1 MARHIRKALPGFFKH
16 GLRTKII
23 AWAFV
28 PTAIILLAVA
38 LVNFYAYQ
46 QVTEELVIE
55 RDKDLTRLTA
65 GQLANELTEYTD
77 LLDTAAR
84 TIVTYPDNPAARRDA
99 LQALANP
106 LAVFDGGVLLLDTF
120 GTVVATEPDR
130 PEILGQDWS
139 DRYYYAE
146 ILREQIIGSPTPIFS
161 DISADGP
168 GGAEVVAATVPVI
181 GDQGRFLGIFVGMF
195 RIDASSVNAF
205 YGDIIK
211 LRIAESGSTY
221 LLDGN
226 GRVLYHSDA
235 DRIGEDFSPRP
246 VAQQVLNG
254 QTGAVRTRTAEGQDI
269 VAAFAPVTGTSWGLV
284 TQESWAAL
292 TGGSR
297 GYQRFLLLLLALG
310 VVVPALVVALGVRQL
325 TRPIIQLIDAAQ
337 AVAEGN
343 FGQTITAPTGD
354 EIEEL
359 AEQFNQM
366 SAQLAASYAHLEQ
379 RVADR
384 TQELAALNAVANVV
398 SRSLDLNQIL
408 DDALEKTL
416 EVTGIQAGG
425 IYLLQE
431 DAGVATIAVSRG
443 LSPGFVAGIDNLK
456 VGEGFTGRVIQTGEP
471 LIVRDLSVDQRLT
484 RSVVQKRDFHSA
496 AVVPLV
502 SRGNVLGTLFVIT
515 RQYHEFP
522 SQEIELLASIGHQ
535 VGVAVENARLFTQ
548 AEGRMRELE
557 ALYSADEQLYRHL
570 DLDQVLQTLV
580 EVAVDILQADKGSLM
595 VWDAQQEKM
604 VVRAARGF
612 SPETVAQMSFAF
624 GEGTVGHVVATGE
637 PVIVGDVQSD
647 PRVAR
652 HITEPEGIRSFM
664 HVPIEID
671 GQIFGV
677 FNVDYTQLR
686 AFGHEEQRLFMAL
699 AQRAALAIENAQL
712 YGHARQVAVFEER
725 QRLAR
730 ELHDAVTQTLF
741 SASLI
746 AEVLPRLWELNPD
759 EGRHR
764 VRELHELTRG
774 ALAEM
779 RALLVELRPA
789 ALEEAD
795 LSDLLRQLADSI
807 TGRARV
813 PVTLQVDSTCPLPPQ
828 IKVALYRIAQE
839 VLNNVAKHSGA
850 SQATI
855 SLRCEHDAVELMV
868 SDDGRGFDPRNVP
881 PEHLGLGIMRERAE
895 VIGATLEIA
904 SQIGQGTQVRVIWA
918 NHGQLPHAG

>member
-1 MARHIRKALPGFFKH
+1 MWKAMPRFLKGS
-16 GLRTKII
+16 LRTKII

-65 GQLANELTEYTD
+65 GQLTNELTEYSD

-84 TIVTYPDNPAARRDA
+84 TIATYQDSPSARREA
-99 LQALANP
+99 LQAAANA
-106 LAVFDGGVLLLDTF
+106 LAVFDGGVLFLDTF
-120 GTVVATEPDR
+120 GTVVATEPER
-130 PEILGQDWS
+130 PEVLGQDWS
-139 DRYYYAE
+139 DRSYYAE
-146 ILREQIIGSPTPIFS
+146 MLREQIIGSPMPIYS
-161 DISADGP
+161 DILADGP
-168 GGAEVVAATVPVI
+168 GEAEVIATAVPVI
-181 GDQGRFLGIFVGMF
+181 GEQGRFLGILVGMF
-195 RIDASSVNAF
+195 RIDANSVNAF

-211 LRIAESGSTY
+211 LRIAESGRTY
-221 LLDGN
+221 LVDGN

-235 DRIGEDFSPRP
+235 ARIGEDFSTHA
-246 VAQQVLNG
+246 VARQVLNG
-254 QTGAVRTRTAEGQDI
+254 QTGAVRTRTSEGQDI

-297 GYQRFLLLLLALG
+297 GYQRFLVLLLVLG
-310 VVVPALVVALGVRQL
+310 VVVPALVVAMGVRQL
-325 TRPIIQLIDAAQ
+325 TRPITQLIAAAQ
-337 AVAEGN
+337 AVATGN
-343 FGQTITAPTGD
+343 FGQTITAQTGD
-354 EIEEL
+354 EIEDL
-359 AEQFNQM
+359 AEHFNRM
-366 SAQLAASYAHLEQ
+366 SAQLAESYAHLEQ

-398 SRSLDLNQIL
+398 SRSLDLDQVL
-408 DDALEKTL
+408 GDALDKTL
-416 EVTGIQAGG
+416 EVTGLQAGG

-431 DAGVATIAVSRG
+431 EPGVATIAVSRG
-443 LSPGFVAGIDNLK
+443 LNPDFVDQIDNLQ
-456 VGEGFTGRVIQTGEP
+456 VGEGFTGRVIQSGEP
-471 LIVRDLSVDQRLT
+471 LIVQDLSADQRLT
-484 RSVVQKRDFHSA
+484 RPVVQERGFHSA
-496 AVVPLV
+496 AIVPLI
-502 SRGNVLGTLFVIT
+502 SRGKVLGTLFVIT
-515 RQYHEFP
+515 REYHEFSP
-522 SQEIELLASIGHQ
+522 QGIELLASIGHQ

-580 EVAVDILQADKGSLM
+580 EVAVDILQADKGSLL
-595 VWDAQQEKM
+595 VWDAQRERV
-604 VVRAARGF
+604 VVRAALGF
-612 SPETVAQMSFAF
+612 SPRTMAQMSFAL
-624 GEGTVGHVVATGE
+624 GEGTVGRVVATGE
-637 PVIVGDVQSD
+637 PVIVEDVQSD
-647 PRVAR
+647 SRVST
-652 HITEPEGIRSFM
+652 HITEPEGICSFM

-677 FNVDYTQLR
+677 FNADYTQPR
-686 AFGHEEQRLFMAL
+686 AFGREEQRLFMAL

-746 AEVLPRLWELNPD
+746 AEVLPRLWELNPA
-759 EGRHR
+759 EGRQR

-789 ALEEAD
+789 ALEEAE

-813 PVTLQVDSTCPLPPQ
+813 PVTLHLERTCPLPYHV
-828 IKVALYRIAQE
+828 KVALYRISQE
-839 VLNNVAKHSGA
+839 ALNNVAKHSGA

-855 SLRCEHDAVELMV
+855 SFRCEPDMAELSV
-868 SDDGRGFDPRNVP
+868 RDDGRGFDPRSVP

-895 VIGATLEIA
+895 AIGATLEIE
-904 SQIGQGTQVRVIWA
+904 SQIGQGTQVRVLWT
-918 NHGQLPHAG
+918 NHGPLPPAA